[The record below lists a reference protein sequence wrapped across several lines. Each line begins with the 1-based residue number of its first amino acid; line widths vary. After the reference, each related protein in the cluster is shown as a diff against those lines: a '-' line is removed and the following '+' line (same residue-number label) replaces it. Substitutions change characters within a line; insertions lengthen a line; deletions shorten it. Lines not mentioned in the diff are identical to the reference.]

1 MSQTNEAQFIG
12 SIPTVNTEMETRQ
25 ITLPRETWEELD
37 KLAEN
42 CPDSNIRSNPNRYPS
57 WALNVYL
64 WLCKQDER
72 YRLGIL
78 PAPQRPARKPKQE

>member
-42 CPDSNIRSNPNRYPS
+42 CPVWRNY
-57 WALNVYL
+57 
-64 WLCKQDER
+64 DEMPIDR
-72 YRLGIL
+72 RMIETGYAKSYSRN
-78 PAPQRPARKPKQE
+78 